1 MYLPPMMM
9 HRSLACALWL
19 ACAGCPAK
27 DATPAP
33 TPATS
38 AAGAAAV
45 DETAAPPVETAPA
58 PEPLIAP
65 ALAPRLPASGLMM
78 ATSEGGLSIFRLD
91 RAGLHLLRRG
101 PSADQMLWAD
111 PRTLVALHGGTFQR
125 RDVTIRTYVDAGE
138 PTTQE
143 IANHDGPGPDLP
155 VPGATL
161 VHGRDGEVWLA
172 RCMDTDIERVD
183 ENNIVGCERTVYR
196 RVHPP
201 STEPDTTTPP
211 AAPARAAK
219 PAAAVE
225 QPPGITLKRKVV
237 TLANEAG
244 RTDKHEVFTCTSSSG
259 TAQVPSLAEPA
270 FDVYK
275 ARSVRWLR
283 QSPPIYMI
291 TGSTRSLIGEKGTRE
306 DIFVGCDP
314 AGLPAFLDLGDGIW
328 ARLEEIEAPRPDGR
342 TPIPR
347 GIWHVHVDEAAIAS
361 VPGLWLIA
369 PGADDRIPGGS

>member
-1 MYLPPMMM
+1 M
-9 HRSLACALWL
+9 WL
-19 ACAGCPAK
+19 ACGGCPAK
-27 DATPAP
+27 DATPRPEP
-33 TPATS
+33 TPTTA
-38 AAGAAAV
+38 AAGAA
-45 DETAAPPVETAPA
+45 TADKAATPPVDAAPA
-58 PEPLIAP
+58 PEPLLAP
-65 ALAPRLPASGLMM
+65 ALAPRLPANGLMM

-91 RAGLHLLRRG
+91 TTGLHLLRRG

-111 PRTLVALHGGTFQR
+111 PRTLVALHGGTFER
-125 RDVTIRTYVDAGE
+125 RDVTIRTYVAAAE
-138 PTTQE
+138 PTTQA
-143 IANHDGPGPDLP
+143 IANQDGPGPDLP
-155 VPGATL
+155 VPGASL
-161 VHGRDGEVWLA
+161 VPGSDGEVWLK

-219 PAAAVE
+219 SDAAVE

-259 TAQVPSLAEPA
+259 SAQVPVLAEPA

-283 QSPPIYMI
+283 QNPPIYTI
-291 TGSTRSLIGEKGTRE
+291 TGSTRSLIGEKDTRE
-306 DIFVGCDP
+306 DLFVGCDP
-314 AGLPAFLDLGDGIW
+314 AGLAAFLDLGDGIW
-328 ARLEEIEAPRPDGR
+328 AWLEEIEEPHPDR
-342 TPIPR
+342 QIPMYK
-347 GIWHVHVDEAAIAS
+347 GIWHVHIDETEIAR
-361 VPGLWLIA
+361 VPGLWLVT
-369 PGADDRIPGGS
+369 P